1 MGSRLAAVL
10 WSSLNS
16 SLVCSVV
23 SILKGGIETS
33 KCLLICSYLSGVAFL
48 IPEQLLGAYVVRDW
62 PFCYYKMPSMTFLLF
77 EGPLACPVLN
87 PGPRAWDTLPPSYL
101 PALFSCFLSRLG
113 SLCCSGLDSP
123 FASASHRAE
132 SPCSCACSLLSVSTA
147 SVGRCA
153 WAPKSSKQMARSRT
167 SWAQNKTKTQNK
179 QTETPMGPVRP
190 LSWD

>member
-33 KCLLICSYLSGVAFL
+33 KCLLIRSYLSGVAFL
-48 IPEQLLGAYVVRDW
+48 IPEQLLGAYVVVRDW

-77 EGPLACPVLN
+77 EGPLACRVLN

-101 PALFSCFLSRLG
+101 PALFSRFLSRLG

-132 SPCSCACSLLSVSTA
+132 SLAYPAAVPAASSLLAQPPWVAVLGLRRAA
-147 SVGRCA
+147 SRWQGQGHPGLKTKQK
-153 WAPKSSKQMARSRT
+153 PKTSKQKPP
-167 SWAQNKTKTQNK
+167 WGQ
-179 QTETPMGPVRP
+179 
-190 LSWD
+190 